1 MRSYPLPTTHADDP
15 GWCESFAGVFH
26 FFHSHL
32 SYARC
37 FVCVSYYHRFCM
49 VWRWLFS
56 PLASDWCGFFFLLSN
71 ASPLIMMMRLMH
83 YRIAHFLTPSIGQKA
98 NTTRWGSR
106 HFPLPLHLLISAV
119 GFWKM
124 RLTFLAASE
133 FGGVGFSEFI
143 FFPMCVV
150 DVSVTVNIW
159 CPVNRKTHPLTGAV
173 LRSVSP
179 GASETANR
187 RACDRGANHP
197 ALTTMTTRIQAA
209 PSPLQC
215 LATFRYLVL
224 VERLL
229 SLLCSEAL
237 CDRSQHTL
245 ADANGAPRSY
255 QALSRNGC
263 ASDWSVRSSRSSQRC
278 DRIYLAGEIGRS
290 KTSTLHI
297 RTCDL
302 HSQTQQIRGTVVVSG
317 RVGDHVRDFT
327 KRCFCCFCFPLCRAR
342 ALSLFLSLCLSL
354 ACYLQLLAVFYS
366 ATLSR
371 DGRKPQHPKGVV
383 IFSWIF
389 QTGLKRKWKVQIVR
403 GAC

>member
-1 MRSYPLPTTHADDP
+1 
-15 GWCESFAGVFH
+15 
-26 FFHSHL
+26 
-32 SYARC
+32 
-37 FVCVSYYHRFCM
+37 
-49 VWRWLFS
+49 
-56 PLASDWCGFFFLLSN
+56 
-71 ASPLIMMMRLMH
+71 
-83 YRIAHFLTPSIGQKA
+83 
-98 NTTRWGSR
+98 
-106 HFPLPLHLLISAV
+106 
-119 GFWKM
+119 M

-229 SLLCSEAL
+229 SLLCSEAP

-263 ASDWSVRSSRSSQRC
+263 ASD
-278 DRIYLAGEIGRS
+278 
-290 KTSTLHI
+290 
-297 RTCDL
+297 
-302 HSQTQQIRGTVVVSG
+302 
-317 RVGDHVRDFT
+317 
-327 KRCFCCFCFPLCRAR
+327 
-342 ALSLFLSLCLSL
+342 
-354 ACYLQLLAVFYS
+354 
-366 ATLSR
+366 
-371 DGRKPQHPKGVV
+371 
-383 IFSWIF
+383 
-389 QTGLKRKWKVQIVR
+389 
-403 GAC
+403 